1 MTSNTSRSTSSK
13 SIPRGLLLGL
23 KVILPSEE
31 GASKIYAQGYFGK
44 PFGVKKPE
52 PKEYNEVIELSLVE
66 ALYLLEEG
74 IIEVYTIDGKK
85 LSVSEMKEEAG
96 KRINDFDSLYR
107 VYKDLR
113 KRGFVVRS
121 GLKFGS
127 DYAVY
132 RVGPGLEH
140 APYLVHVYDG
150 GYMIDPVEIVRMGRL
165 SHSVKKK
172 FMFAIDRGNR
182 VDYILFKWFKP

>member
-1 MTSNTSRSTSSK
+1 MTSNTSHSTNSRQ
-13 SIPRGLLLGL
+13 IPKGILLGL

-31 GASKIYAQGYFGK
+31 GASRVYARGFFGK
-44 PFGVKKPE
+44 PFGIKKPE
-52 PKEYNEVIELSLVE
+52 PKEYNEAVELSLVE

-74 IIEVYTIDGKK
+74 IIEVYTLDGIK
-85 LSVSEMKEEAG
+85 LSPDEMREEARR
-96 KRINDFDSLYR
+96 KIDDFDSLYN
-107 VYKDLR
+107 VYRDLR

-132 RVGPGLEH
+132 RIGPGLEH
-140 APYLVHVYDG
+140 APYLVHVYNGD
-150 GYMIDPVEIVRMGRL
+150 YMIDPVEIVRMGRL

-172 FMFAIDRGNR
+172 FMFAIDKGSKI
-182 VDYILFKWFKP
+182 DYILFKWFKP